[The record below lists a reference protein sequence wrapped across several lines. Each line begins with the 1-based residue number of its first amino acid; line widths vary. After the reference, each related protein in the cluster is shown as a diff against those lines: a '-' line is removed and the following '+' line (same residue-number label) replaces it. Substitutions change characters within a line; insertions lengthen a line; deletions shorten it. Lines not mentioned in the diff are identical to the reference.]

1 MTWFGNSLNNKFT
14 FATII
19 GFLVSSLVFL
29 GLFFV
34 FYQNELEH
42 ERAQAARD
50 VNLLLQSSL
59 ENAMLKRDLDGLIF
73 IVSRLGKQPNINR
86 VMITNPVG
94 EVRFSSHPE
103 YKGLKLDSKF
113 IQDPF
118 PQSHFIQDESGI
130 EVLRSIKPVHN
141 KPQCLECHGRVE
153 DKPINGILVVDYDAT
168 SIRYQVRNT
177 TLLLMGAG
185 ALIVIINLIGGWWFI
200 RRFILKPVESLSAT
214 SHSLAHGQLDTRV
227 NLPGNDE
234 LSVLGNNFNL
244 MARNLQVNMQELKEE
259 RKFLQSVV
267 DAIPDGLRI
276 IDDKYNTVL
285 VNKAFSKQTGSKEN
299 SHTGEKC
306 YQAVYSQD
314 SPCPAELITCPLE
327 EILKDD
333 KPLKVVHQHKCCDGK
348 VLDVEIFAAPMKV
361 IKEGKEKIL
370 LVESIRDLSQQ
381 VRFTHEQR
389 LSELG
394 HLAACVA
401 HEIYNPMSSMKLA
414 LHTLSG
420 MCQSKDMSS
429 EMSNY
434 LNIVEQEMEQ
444 CILITDRLLRLS
456 AAPIGKNEL
465 VDVRIAVEDILGL
478 IKWDTEKLSINVVE
492 NYIED
497 PLRVFASESEM
508 RMIILNLVQNA
519 FHAMP
524 SGGTLKITGKI
535 EDDNVVL
542 YFRDNGIGI
551 STKNLLKVFQPF
563 FSRRA
568 DNVHG
573 TGLGLPISRNIV
585 QSFNG
590 TLEVESIEGEGSC
603 FILKI
608 PAASAQRITS

>member
-1 MTWFGNSLNNKFT
+1 MTWFENSLNNKFT
-14 FATII
+14 FATIV
-19 GFLVSSLVFL
+19 GFFVSSLVFL
-29 GLFFV
+29 VLFFI
-34 FYQNELEH
+34 FYQHELEH

-73 IVSRLGKQPNINR
+73 IVGRLGKQQNISR
-86 VMITNPVG
+86 VMITNPAG

-103 YKGLKLDSKF
+103 YKGLKLESKF
-113 IQDPF
+113 IHNPL
-118 PQSHFIQDESGI
+118 PQSYFIEDESGV

-141 KPQCLECHGRVE
+141 KIQCLECHGKVE

-177 TLLLMGAG
+177 TLILMGAG
-185 ALIVIINLIGGWWFI
+185 ALIVIINLLGGWWFI
-200 RRFILKPVESLSAT
+200 RRFILKPVELLSAT
-214 SHSLAHGQLDTRV
+214 SHSLAHGQLETRV
-227 NLPGNDE
+227 NLSGNDE

-244 MARNLQVNMQELKEE
+244 MASSLQKNMQKLQEE
-259 RKFLQSVV
+259 RKFLQSLV

-276 IDDKYNTVL
+276 IDDQYNTLL
-285 VNKAFSKQTGSKEN
+285 VNKSFKEQIGYTESN
-299 SHTGEKC
+299 NKSEKC
-306 YQAVYSQD
+306 YQAVYSDD

-327 EILKDD
+327 EILKEG
-333 KPLKVVHQHKCCDGK
+333 KSLKVIHQHKCCNNK
-348 VLDVEIFAAPMKV
+348 VLDVEIYAAPMKV
-361 IKEGKEKIL
+361 VKNGKEKTL

-381 VRFTHEQR
+381 VHFTHEQR

-414 LHTLSG
+414 LHSLSG
-420 MCQSKDMSS
+420 MCQNK
-429 EMSNY
+429 EIPTEIGNY
-434 LNIVEQEMEQ
+434 LNIVEQEMEK
-444 CILITDRLLRLS
+444 CIQITDRLLRLS

-478 IKWDTEKLSINVVE
+478 IKWDAEKLSIKVVE
-492 NYIED
+492 SYKD
-497 PLRVFASESEM
+497 QLRIFASESEV

-524 SGGTLKITGKI
+524 SGGTLKIIGKI
-535 EDDNVVL
+535 EDENVVV
-542 YFRDNGIGI
+542 YFYDTGIGI
-551 STKNLLKVFQPF
+551 SAENLSKVFMPF

-568 DNVHG
+568 DNIHG
-573 TGLGLPISRNIV
+573 TGLGLPISRNLA

-590 TLEVESIEGEGSC
+590 TLEVESEEGKGSC

-608 PAASAQRITS
+608 PVATTERMIL